1 MFHSNYVFNK
11 HTQSDAEGSG
21 FAAERRPLLV
31 GSVTTLL
38 WDQMVCFSVDAISPN
53 KQIASKINSTNV
65 LPVSTFMCLWN
76 I

>member
-38 WDQMVCFSVDAISPN
+38 WD
-53 KQIASKINSTNV
+53 
-65 LPVSTFMCLWN
+65 L
-76 I
+76 